1 MAGTPRCASPDSR
14 PERKPT
20 HLRHATALGG
30 IFAALG
36 LSMALITGDA
46 IAQPRP
52 ADTRTAAVRTADAAD
67 AAQLRNLLSRR
78 AAVPVDQTQA
88 LQQLRDRTRAAGVAA
103 ATSPPRMTD
112 MSTTVGISAGSSA
125 QIDRPVDDTRI
136 DKAIATTSTQTG
148 TVDLSSM
155 DPAAG
160 AGERPFPTASSN
172 GSSNGPPAP
181 VATVDIVSG
190 ISDDAPADADA
201 PLRAGDLQRI
211 LLQPEDEAM
220 LDRRLRADARINPG
234 IDPASQARFQLFT
247 FPDVFS
253 QLDTQSRK
261 VDLKPYILGGWLVY
275 QPSSRKFVGKLHVGV
290 RDLVDRMAMRD
301 LSVPMLFQV
310 LDEDVA
316 APVSQQIKRTSPPT
330 LPITI
335 AVAQPDEPFFVQV
348 ASSFD
353 PEGIQV
359 PMKIKPTLMIETDRK
374 ILQGFG
380 VETVGV
386 NVWSYGR
393 EKPENITISL
403 SSDPSVHFE
412 KTVLKLDAEGRAS
425 TRLRSDWPGTVVLR
439 ASGRGFDSVPVEITV
454 QWPWQTLLFS
464 LCGGLLGAL
473 LRHLPQK
480 RRGTGRQWW
489 VALAV
494 SVGAG
499 LLVFLLMLLGV
510 DLLPLT
516 LKVQVGYAFVFAA
529 SALGAW
535 FGVKLLER

>member
-1 MAGTPRCASPDSR
+1 MAGTPRCISPTSR
-14 PERKPT
+14 PERMLARL
-20 HLRHATALGG
+20 LRATVLGG
-30 IFAALG
+30 VLAATG
-36 LSMALITGDA
+36 LSTTLLTDDA

-52 ADTRTAAVRTADAAD
+52 ADARTAETTD
-67 AAQLRNLLSRR
+67 AAQLRDLLSRR
-78 AAVPVDQTQA
+78 TAVPVDQTRA
-88 LQQLRDRTRAAGVAA
+88 LQQLHDRKREAGVAA
-103 ATSPPRMTD
+103 VASPPRMTD
-112 MSTTVGISAGSSA
+112 MTTTVGIPAGTSAKIG
-125 QIDRPVDDTRI
+125 RPVDEARI
-136 DKAIATTSTQTG
+136 DKAVVTTSTQTG

-155 DPAAG
+155 DPSVG
-160 AGERPFPTASSN
+160 GGDIPS
-172 GSSNGPPAP
+172 AP
-181 VATVDIVSG
+181 VAEVG
-190 ISDDAPADADA
+190 AAAPADTGA

-211 LLQPEDEAM
+211 VLQPEDEAM
-220 LDRRLRADARINPG
+220 LNRRLLADARINPG
-234 IDPASQARFQLFT
+234 LDPASQARFQLFT

-275 QPSSRKFVGKLHVGV
+275 QPSSRKFVGKLHIGV
-290 RDLVDRMAMRD
+290 RDLVDRMARRD

-316 APVSQQIKRTSPPT
+316 VPASQQIDRTSPPT

-386 NVWSYGR
+386 NVWTYGR
-393 EKPENITISL
+393 DKPENITISL
-403 SSDPSVHFE
+403 SSNQSVHFE
-412 KTVLKLDAEGRAS
+412 QTLLKLDAEGRAS

-473 LRHLPQK
+473 LRHLPQQ
-480 RRGTGRQWW
+480 RRGDGRQWW

-494 SVGAG
+494 SIGAG

-516 LKVQVGYAFVFAA
+516 LKVQVGYAFVFVA